1 MLAPRRQARR
11 GVSCR
16 GARRDVARA
25 GNGGGAQQEGS
36 LSDDSGDDRRFTQRT
51 TLRDGTPVTIRAMH
65 ADDRGR
71 IIDAFHKLDPGSV
84 YTRFF
89 SFVKE
94 IPAQSLQ
101 LLSGIDF
108 EKFGALVV
116 TLGHGGADETVI
128 GGASYV
134 AVGNTD
140 GGKAA
145 EVSFTIEED
154 YQGQGL
160 ASKLLALLTQVAR
173 RHGFTRFEADVLSGN
188 APMLKVFERSGLPA
202 HKHSEGGVVHL
213 TMDLTAQGR

>member
-1 MLAPRRQARR
+1 M
-11 GVSCR
+11 S
-16 GARRDVARA
+16 
-25 GNGGGAQQEGS
+25 E
-36 LSDDSGDDRRFTQRT
+36 DSGDDRRFTQRT
-51 TLRDGTPVTIRAMH
+51 TLRNGTPVTIRAMH
-65 ADDRGR
+65 ADDRDR
-71 IIDAFHKLDPGSV
+71 IIAAFHKLEPDSV

-116 TLGHGGADETVI
+116 TLGHGNDETVI

-134 AVGNTD
+134 ALGNTD

-160 ASKLLALLTQVAR
+160 ASKLLSLLIQTAR
-173 RHGFTRFEADVLSGN
+173 RHGFTRFEADVLSSN
-188 APMLKVFERSGLPA
+188 APMLKVFERCGLPVRR
-202 HKHSEGGVVHL
+202 HSEGGVVHL
-213 TMDLTAQGR
+213 TMDLSAQAR